1 MKDGNAFWRAIRT
14 SWPVLGGLWGAWIG
28 FGGYLGVAPNADSF
42 AMVFAMGFYGVFAV
56 AGLLAGIA
64 LGGLTGGLIEWL
76 LRRVGVGIP
85 GALIVATV
93 VNTLVLWQV
102 AGFVQAKYPGLNA
115 PAAKPSASSAAKSSL
130 GSTSVHLEIENG
142 SSAFA
147 CSS

>member
-1 MKDGNAFWRAIRT
+1 MKDGNAFWRAVRI

-42 AMVFAMGFYGVFAV
+42 AMLLAMGFYVVFAV

-64 LGGLTGGLIEWL
+64 IGGLTGGIAEWL
-76 LRRVGVGIP
+76 LRRVGVGIA

-93 VNTLVLWQV
+93 VNALVLWQV

-115 PAAKPSASSAAKSSL
+115 PAAKLAVSSTIKSSPANPCA
-130 GSTSVHLEIENG
+130 HQKIEKVPRAG
-142 SSAFA
+142 A